1 MNRIKAALIH
11 FAISVVVFAI
21 FLSLVYFI
29 WYAYPFNLT
38 QGIAE
43 IVYLM
48 AGIDIVLG
56 PLLTL
61 VVFNAA
67 KKGLKM
73 DLTIIGS
80 VQVAALIY
88 GAFIIYS
95 ERPAWIVFAVDR
107 FEVVGINEVDASK
120 LVDKSLNI
128 GVFDK
133 PRIVYAE
140 IPTGEE
146 ANDILFAAIDGG
158 ADIDRHA
165 QLYRQYVDNID
176 LIKPRMNDI
185 NAHSGVEKAVGEND
199 KVKWFPVK
207 GKNKNIVA
215 IVDKETAEV
224 ENYLIIPPW
233 IK

>member
-11 FAISVVVFAI
+11 LAISVIVFAI

-95 ERPAWIVFAVDR
+95 ERPAWIVFTVDR
-107 FEVVGINEVDASK
+107 FEVVGINEIDASK
-120 LVDKSLNI
+120 LIDKSLNI
-128 GVFDK
+128 GVLDK

-140 IPTGEE
+140 IPTGEK
-146 ANDILFAAIDGG
+146 ANDILFSALAGG
-158 ADIDRHA
+158 TDIDRLA
-165 QLYRQYVDNID
+165 QFYRQYDDNVD
-176 LIKPRMNDI
+176 LIKLRMNDI
-185 NAHSGVEKAVGEND
+185 NTHSGVEKSMNGND
-199 KVKWFPVK
+199 NVKWFPVK
-207 GKNKNIVA
+207 GKHKSIVA
-215 IVDKETAEV
+215 IVNKETAEV
-224 ENYLIIPPW
+224 ENYLIIPPY
-233 IK
+233 